1 MNIETRQRRPAK
13 SQKDMARPDMHSGP
27 AKKLTFSLFKTK
39 TNHLPCL
46 GKVRTQRAEQK
57 HDHRKNVDHR
67 K

>member
-1 MNIETRQRRPAK
+1 
-13 SQKDMARPDMHSGP
+13 MHSGL

-46 GKVRTQRAEQK
+46 GKVRTQRAEKK